1 LPASFVVAAA
11 AATTTPGSIS
21 IRKIKIVAEA
31 MNVKSGSSQPGQPV
45 SQLVSQPLSHSVS

>member
-31 MNVKSGSSQPGQPV
+31 MNVKSGSSQPGQPA
-45 SQLVSQPLSHSVS
+45 SQSAS